1 MPNPEFYKH
10 QGRKPTT
17 LEWWVVHQILGM
29 FKDDQIINVHVKIQG
44 MELQF
49 LKRCSAFYRE
59 FKTTTKAYGKVTGI
73 YAMRVALMLP
83 NITSMEIWLEND

>member
-1 MPNPEFYKH
+1 MPNPEFY
-10 QGRKPTT
+10 
-17 LEWWVVHQILGM
+17 QILGM
-29 FKDDQIINVHVKIQG
+29 FKDNQFINVHVNIQG

-49 LKRCSAFYRE
+49 LKRCSEFYRE

-83 NITSMEIWLEND
+83 NITSMEIWLENEN

>member
-1 MPNPEFYKH
+1 MPNPEFY
-10 QGRKPTT
+10 
-17 LEWWVVHQILGM
+17 QILGM
-29 FKDDQIINVHVKIQG
+29 FKDNQIINIQG

-59 FKTTTKAYGKVTGI
+59 FKTTTNAYGKVTGI

>member
-1 MPNPEFYKH
+1 MNPRFFE
-10 QGRKPTT
+10 
-17 LEWWVVHQILGM
+17 ILGT
-29 FKDDQIINVHVKIQG
+29 FKDEQFLNVHVKIQG

-49 LKRCSAFYRE
+49 LKRCSEFYRE

-83 NITSMEIWLEND
+83 NITDMEIWLEND

>member
-1 MPNPEFYKH
+1 MPNPEFY
-10 QGRKPTT
+10 
-17 LEWWVVHQILGM
+17 QILGM

-44 MELQF
+44 VELQF
-49 LKRCSAFYRE
+49 RKSCSAFYRE

>member
-1 MPNPEFYKH
+1 MPNPEFY
-10 QGRKPTT
+10 
-17 LEWWVVHQILGM
+17 QILGT
-29 FKDDQIINVHVKIQG
+29 FKDSQFLNVHVKIQG

-49 LKRCSAFYRE
+49 LKCCSEFYRE

-83 NITSMEIWLEND
+83 NITDMEIWLEND